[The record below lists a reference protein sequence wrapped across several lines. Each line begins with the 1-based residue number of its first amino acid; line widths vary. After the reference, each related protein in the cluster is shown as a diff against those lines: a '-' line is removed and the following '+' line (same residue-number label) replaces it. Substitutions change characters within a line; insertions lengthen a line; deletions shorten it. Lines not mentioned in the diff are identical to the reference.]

1 MSHRNYV
8 REEQYVG
15 PYRLEKTLG
24 KGQTGLVKMGVHCV
38 TGKKVAVKIVNREK
52 LSDSV
57 LQKVEREIA
66 IMKLIEHPHV
76 LGLYDVYENRR
87 HLYLILEHVSG
98 GELFDYLVRKGRLAP
113 KEARRFFKQIIS
125 ALDFCHSHCICHRDL
140 KPENLL
146 LDDQLNIRVADF
158 GMASLQPEGSLL
170 ETSCGSPHYACP
182 EVIRGEKYD
191 GRMADV
197 WSCGVILYA
206 LLVGALPFDD
216 DNLRNLLE
224 KVKKGVFHIPAFV
237 STDCQSLLRS
247 MIEVDTRK
255 RITLKEV
262 LEHKWVIGDQN
273 TPLPLELPMTQAVQT
288 AIIPTRAD
296 IDPDIFST
304 MTSLQCFRDQER
316 LVEELLSPVHNT
328 EKVIYFLLLDRK
340 LRNPSSDDPDEIRS
354 RSSTPDPPRKRIDS
368 LKLTLNGSSRLSLG
382 NLSEG
387 SPLSGRRGLAVQK
400 LRKKSFS
407 SGLDSQSSTPA
418 VSPLG
423 SPLSLQRVHYRPVGC
438 EGIDNSHIGQVSISV
453 PPSARPQAIST
464 VSSTNSYESRCS
476 TTTTV
481 TSTDNCGFTSNIP
494 SNHIST
500 NNTNLSS
507 NPLHG
512 ITSNPSLGPGQQSHI
527 PPPQHHP
534 NLNIYYF
541 GSIPHIGHHRPQ
553 HFLHPSIAPI
563 PVATTLAPPPPHFVP
578 PFHLLPHLH
587 PHSFTPGPY
596 FIPPIPPFS
605 SGNNMNNNNGNVTL
619 SPAPAPGGITMPTL
633 SSTNN
638 NVGLLP
644 VLTEVSSVFDQIN
657 HLSSINPNAIS
668 STPSSSCLIPSSS
681 VSAITTTTTY
691 TELDSV
697 LTNSTISMKS
707 SSKIAETII
716 TTTDT
721 TTTKCIT
728 TPNLTTTTGNA
739 TTIIANN
746 VDQHNEGRLTT
757 DEQVINN
764 HSNKHTESLNDV
776 QSSPNSTKP
785 IHKEYD
791 KDLNSAA
798 LSTALNH
805 IYVSSA
811 SSTAPSSP
819 IGGIQSIR
827 RKCNS
832 LAHSSSPPPLQ
843 SQSGH
848 PMLHQNSKE
857 VQFQQSPTQ
866 SPKLNSSSPN
876 SNFSVN
882 SNILREK
889 QRTNGTAKL
898 QSDTNGQ
905 TLKYSTLENPRV
917 KSEVRKPRLDGL
929 KTVDSIACGS
939 PTLTTSSS
947 SSTTN
952 SPILSHTALSNA
964 PPASPTSGTTHQPW
978 RVKLNNLKMS
988 FLGSPRFHRKKS
1000 SLIHTTDQLNETPPS
1015 SPNSFTQSQWRSS
1028 GRSSGLEPSPLLTH
1042 KSWFNGFLT
1051 AASSHVITKGSQ
1063 NAANAAAAA
1072 QDSAALAI
1080 SIQSKCKEE
1089 SGQIKE
1095 EHEQTE
1101 LHSENTDVNTE
1112 RSSEKI
1118 SSNSESVD
1126 NWKNS
1131 STTYEENN
1139 TAINNNTADLQ
1150 YSTSQP
1156 SSPSYSCVS
1165 EGASKTHQYHY
1176 HPPHPHH
1183 HLHYHQTH
1191 QQSHHLSATTDIQFN
1206 SNQLH
1211 LSSDSANT
1219 KPIERRGLKPL
1230 ISTGPVTVTTTPTT
1244 AINTNNASGGV
1255 NAPPEETNHV
1265 VMVKGR
1271 ALNKLKAELVQVFL
1285 ATPGVVHTVISPTS
1299 FRAEYR
1305 RAGSGSSLLARPVK
1319 LQVDMVRAT
1328 GGISTGSGHQ
1338 TNMNSISSER
1348 EVYAVN
1354 FQLLSGPTRRFK
1366 RLCDQL
1372 QTALLSG
1379 TAHPNFVPHNA
1390 LNSNTL
1396 VGGITSVTNVAT
1408 TTNVGPSIL
1417 SPLTPSTTSSSS
1429 SNKAPSYLFDA
1440 QITGQSNSDSHFTT
1454 SHINESS
1461 RFSNEEAL
1469 LSSKLVTPD
1478 ETTSQKH
1485 TKISFPIVSPQPNET
1500 TLNSTPDSLVCQ

>member
-237 STDCQSLLRS
+237 SADCQSLLRA

-438 EGIDNSHIGQVSISV
+438 ESLENAHPGHVSISV
-453 PPSARPQAIST
+453 PQSSRPQT
-464 VSSTNSYESRCS
+464 VCSVAYTSSNDPRLIVPAAA
-476 TTTTV
+476 TTTTTTTIN
-481 TSTDNCGFTSNIP
+481 TSTDNGANTTKTSSNHLPTNITSVP
-494 SNHIST
+494 SNS
-500 NNTNLSS
+500 
-507 NPLHG
+507 PHG
-512 ITSNPSLGPGQQSHI
+512 ITTNSSPSAQPSQIPL
-527 PPPQHHP
+527 PPPQQHHP

-541 GSIPHIGHHRPQ
+541 GSIPHIGHRPQ
-553 HFLHPSIAPI
+553 HFLHPSMTPI
-563 PVATTLAPPPPHFVP
+563 PVATTLAPPPHFVP

-605 SGNNMNNNNGNVTL
+605 SGNGGGSSVM
-619 SPAPAPGGITMPTL
+619 SPPPNAAMPNL
-633 SSTNN
+633 STNN
-638 NVGLLP
+638 NMGQLP
-644 VLTEVSSVFDQIN
+644 VLTEVSSTFDHN
-657 HLSSINPNAIS
+657 NLSMNPNEIS
-668 STPSSSCLIPSSS
+668 STSSSIPISSSS
-681 VSAITTTTTY
+681 VSGITTDCNSSSNVPMKSNQMTGNGISSITNVTTSSVSTTTATTTT
-691 TELDSV
+691 SV
-697 LTNSTISMKS
+697 
-707 SSKIAETII
+707 
-716 TTTDT
+716 
-721 TTTKCIT
+721 T
-728 TPNLTTTTGNA
+728 TPTVSTNNLSHYSEEQSVDKQLSKPSDS
-739 TTIIANN
+739 IAN
-746 VDQHNEGRLTT
+746 DGS
-757 DEQVINN
+757 
-764 HSNKHTESLNDV
+764 SNSNLIRV
-776 QSSPNSTKP
+776 S
-785 IHKEYD
+785 HKEYD
-791 KDLNSAA
+791 KDLQSSI
-798 LSTALNH
+798 LSTATNHMHLNN
-805 IYVSSA
+805 S

-819 IGGIQSIR
+819 VGGVQSIR
-827 RKCNS
+827 KKYNS
-832 LAHSSSPPPLQ
+832 IAHSSPPPLQ
-843 SQSGH
+843 PQSGH
-848 PMLHQNSKE
+848 NVTHQNSKDG
-857 VQFQQSPTQ
+857 QFQQSPAQ
-866 SPKLNSSSPN
+866 SPIPSDKMSSPSIN
-876 SNFSVN
+876 NANV
-882 SNILREK
+882 LREK
-889 QRTNGTAKL
+889 TRNNGTTNL
-898 QSDTNGQ
+898 QSDVNGQ
-905 TLKYSTLENPRV
+905 TVKYSTQENSRIR
-917 KSEVRKPRLDGL
+917 SEVRKPRLDGL
-929 KTVDSIACGS
+929 KTVDTLTCGS
-939 PTLTTSSS
+939 PVLTSSS
-947 SSTTN
+947 SSTAN
-952 SPILSHTALSNA
+952 SPILSHAALSNA
-964 PPASPTSGTTHQPW
+964 PPTSPTSGTAHQPW

-1000 SLIHTTDQLNETPPS
+1000 SLIHTTDQLSETPPS
-1015 SPNSFTQSQWRSS
+1015 SPNSFSQSQWRNS

-1051 AASSHVITKGSQ
+1051 AASGHVITKGSQ
-1063 NAANAAAAA
+1063 HAANAAAAA

-1089 SGQIKE
+1089 NEKIKE
-1095 EHEQTE
+1095 ENEQSE
-1101 LHSENTDVNTE
+1101 LHHEKDANSDKLSEQIST
-1112 RSSEKI
+1112 SSELT
-1118 SSNSESVD
+1118 ES
-1126 NWKNS
+1126 WKNS
-1131 STTYEENN
+1131 SVIFDGSNN
-1139 TAINNNTADLQ
+1139 SNNNNNNRTTNTNVSESQ

-1156 SSPSYSCVS
+1156 SSPSYSTVS
-1165 EGASKTHQYHY
+1165 DGVVKSHHHY
-1176 HPPHPHH
+1176 HHTHHYPHH
-1183 HLHYHQTH
+1183 SQLQH
-1191 QQSHHLSATTDIQFN
+1191 QSHHIGATTDTQFI
-1206 SNQLH
+1206 SSQLH
-1211 LSSDSANT
+1211 SSDFSSTA
-1219 KPIERRGLKPL
+1219 KPIERRGFKPFTSPL
-1230 ISTGPVTVTTTPTT
+1230 TNTVTATT
-1244 AINTNNASGGV
+1244 NNNASSSGTSGGG

-1271 ALNKLKAELVQVFL
+1271 ALNRLKAELVQVFL

-1338 TNMNSISSER
+1338 NNINSISSER

-1354 FQLLSGPTRRFK
+1354 FQLLS
-1366 RLCDQL
+1366 
-1372 QTALLSG
+1372 
-1379 TAHPNFVPHNA
+1379 
-1390 LNSNTL
+1390 
-1396 VGGITSVTNVAT
+1396 
-1408 TTNVGPSIL
+1408 
-1417 SPLTPSTTSSSS
+1417 
-1429 SNKAPSYLFDA
+1429 
-1440 QITGQSNSDSHFTT
+1440 
-1454 SHINESS
+1454 
-1461 RFSNEEAL
+1461 
-1469 LSSKLVTPD
+1469 
-1478 ETTSQKH
+1478 
-1485 TKISFPIVSPQPNET
+1485 
-1500 TLNSTPDSLVCQ
+1500 VCQLELLHVPANFYTESPVSQS

>member
-262 LEHKWVIGDQN
+262 LEHKWVIGYEVLTGTNTFPLLIESYQQLPHDTEINKFEEFKIISAFSAINTDLMVRTDDQKHENYQINSIRYVTCEEPDPTTIARKNDQN

-438 EGIDNSHIGQVSISV
+438 ENLENSHPIQVSISV
-453 PPSARPQAIST
+453 PPSARSQTTST
-464 VSSTNSYESRCS
+464 VSSTNTSESRS
-476 TTTTV
+476 NTV
-481 TSTDNCGFTSNIP
+481 TITSSDNCNLTSNI
-494 SNHIST
+494 ST
-500 NNTNLSS
+500 NHVSTSTTNLSS
-507 NPLHG
+507 NLPIHG
-512 ITSNPSLGPGQQSHI
+512 ITSNSSIGGTQQSHI
-527 PPPQHHP
+527 PQLQQHP

-541 GSIPHIGHHRPQ
+541 GSIPHIGHRPQ
-553 HFLHPSIAPI
+553 HFLHPSMTPI
-563 PVATTLAPPPPHFVP
+563 PVATTLAPPPHFVP
-578 PFHLLPHLH
+578 PPFHHLLPHLH

-596 FIPPIPPFS
+596 FMPPFA
-605 SGNNMNNNNGNVTL
+605 SGNNNSSML
-619 SPAPAPGGITMPTL
+619 PAPSGPGVTIPSLSTTTPT
-633 SSTNN
+633 TNN
-638 NVGLLP
+638 YNNSIGLLP
-644 VLTEVSSVFDQIN
+644 VLTEVPSVFDQTN
-657 HLSSINPNAIS
+657 HPSTVNPNVVS
-668 STPSSSCLIPSSS
+668 STSSLCLIPSRSTSS
-681 VSAITTTTTY
+681 IVTTDSNSILTNSTTSIQSNKIMNTGITTNTTTTT
-691 TELDSV
+691 
-697 LTNSTISMKS
+697 
-707 SSKIAETII
+707 A
-716 TTTDT
+716 TTTVNT
-721 TTTKCIT
+721 TM
-728 TPNLTTTTGNA
+728 TPANHNQ
-739 TTIIANN
+739 NN
-746 VDQHNEGRLTT
+746 VGQN
-757 DEQVINN
+757 
-764 HSNKHTESLNDV
+764 TESLLMTADKQSIENHLNKTQSINDA
-776 QSSPNSTKP
+776 QNSINSVKT
-785 IHKEYD
+785 IHKEHE
-791 KDLNSAA
+791 KDLNSP
-798 LSTALNH
+798 LLDYIH
-805 IYVSSA
+805 SSN
-811 SSTAPSSP
+811 SPSTAPSSP
-819 IGGIQSIR
+819 IGGGVQSIR
-827 RKCNS
+827 KKCNS
-832 LAHSSSPPPLQ
+832 LAHSSSPPLK
-843 SQSGH
+843 SQSKQTV
-848 PMLHQNSKE
+848 MHQNSKD
-857 VQFQQSPTQ
+857 VQSRQSPAQ
-866 SPKLNSSSPN
+866 SPISGQKSGSTSSPN
-876 SNFSVN
+876 NNLNVN
-882 SNILREK
+882 NISREK
-889 QRTNGTAKL
+889 THTTNGTANL
-898 QSDTNGQ
+898 QPDINGQ
-905 TLKYSTLENPRV
+905 TIKYSTLENPRL
-917 KSEVRKPRLDGL
+917 KSEIRKPRLDGL
-929 KTVDSIACGS
+929 KTVDNITCGS
-939 PTLTTSSS
+939 PALTSSS
-947 SSTTN
+947 SASTTN
-952 SPILSHTALSNA
+952 SPILSHTILSNA
-964 PPASPTSGTTHQPW
+964 PPTSPTSGTTHQPW

-1000 SLIHTTDQLNETPPS
+1000 SLIHTTDQLSETPPS
-1015 SPNSFTQSQWRSS
+1015 SPNSFTQSQWRNS

-1051 AASSHVITKGSQ
+1051 AASGHVITKGSQ
-1063 NAANAAAAA
+1063 HAVNAAAAA

-1089 SGQIKE
+1089 CGQSKD
-1095 EHEQTE
+1095 EHEQNEFPLEQDGNSARLSDYVT
-1101 LHSENTDVNTE
+1101 
-1112 RSSEKI
+1112 
-1118 SSNSESVD
+1118 SSND
-1126 NWKNS
+1126 
-1131 STTYEENN
+1131 
-1139 TAINNNTADLQ
+1139 
-1150 YSTSQP
+1150 
-1156 SSPSYSCVS
+1156 
-1165 EGASKTHQYHY
+1165 
-1176 HPPHPHH
+1176 
-1183 HLHYHQTH
+1183 
-1191 QQSHHLSATTDIQFN
+1191 ATTDIQFN
-1206 SNQLH
+1206 ANQLH
-1211 LSSDSANT
+1211 PSSDPFSNN
-1219 KPIERRGLKPL
+1219 KVIERRGPKPF
-1230 ISTGPVTVTTTPTT
+1230 ISTNSVTSTTTATT
-1244 AINTNNASGGV
+1244 LNNSSTPGGV

-1271 ALNKLKAELVQVFL
+1271 ALNRLKAELVQVFL

-1338 TNMNSISSER
+1338 NNINSISSER

-1379 TAHPNFVPHNA
+1379 TAHPNFVAHST

-1396 VGGITSVTNVAT
+1396 VGGTPSITSVPP
-1408 TTNVGPSIL
+1408 TTNVGTSIL
-1417 SPLTPSTTSSSS
+1417 NPLTPNSTKATSHVLDGETPEQ
-1429 SNKAPSYLFDA
+1429 N
-1440 QITGQSNSDSHFTT
+1440 NSDSHFNQ
-1454 SHINESS
+1454 SHVHQSIQS
-1461 RFSNEEAL
+1461 RFSDEEAIF
-1469 LSSKLVTPD
+1469 SSKLTNPD

-1485 TKISFPIVSPQPNET
+1485 TKRPQFTNPLFTSFIVLS
-1500 TLNSTPDSLVCQ
+1500 NSYQTIILLLTALGQYNKIN

>member
-182 EVIRGEKYD
+182 EVIRGERYD

-237 STDCQSLLRS
+237 SADCQSLLRA

-316 LVEELLSPVHNT
+316 LIEELLSPVHNT

-354 RSSTPDPPRKRIDS
+354 RSSTQSLGSAKADPPRKRIDS

-423 SPLSLQRVHYRPVGC
+423 SPLSLQRVHCRPVGC
-438 EGIDNSHIGQVSISV
+438 ESLENSHPGQVSLSV
-453 PPSARPQAIST
+453 PSSARPQT
-464 VSSTNSYESRCS
+464 VCSVSCTNSNDVRPNTI
-476 TTTTV
+476 TTN
-481 TSTDNCGFTSNIP
+481 TSIDNGSSGTKTIANHVSGNIAGA
-494 SNHIST
+494 
-500 NNTNLSS
+500 SS
-507 NPLHG
+507 NSPHG
-512 ITSNPSLGPGQQSHI
+512 ITTNSSIGVQPSQIPTHQQ
-527 PPPQHHP
+527 HP

-541 GSIPHIGHHRPQ
+541 GSIPHIGHRPQ
-553 HFLHPSIAPI
+553 HFLHPSMTPI
-563 PVATTLAPPPPHFVP
+563 PVATTLAAPPHFVP

-605 SGNNMNNNNGNVTL
+605 SGAGGGTGAVPPQPSPLGVAMPSL
-619 SPAPAPGGITMPTL
+619 SPNANIGQ
-633 SSTNN
+633 
-638 NVGLLP
+638 LP
-644 VLTEVSSVFDQIN
+644 VLTEVSSVFDHTNQPV
-657 HLSSINPNAIS
+657 NPNVTSSTSSSCIITSPSLSGITTDSNSVLIS
-668 STPSSSCLIPSSS
+668 STISVTSNNASDTGNTCTTNMTTST
-681 VSAITTTTTY
+681 VSATTVTATNANNNNDNLGYRSEEPSTDKQV
-691 TELDSV
+691 LDKQSAKHSESSMSDIPNGSNLVKVSHKECDKNLNSPTLSAV
-697 LTNSTISMKS
+697 LSHVHSTNS
-707 SSKIAETII
+707 
-716 TTTDT
+716 
-721 TTTKCIT
+721 
-728 TPNLTTTTGNA
+728 
-739 TTIIANN
+739 
-746 VDQHNEGRLTT
+746 
-757 DEQVINN
+757 
-764 HSNKHTESLNDV
+764 
-776 QSSPNSTKP
+776 
-785 IHKEYD
+785 
-791 KDLNSAA
+791 
-798 LSTALNH
+798 
-805 IYVSSA
+805 

-819 IGGIQSIR
+819 IGGVQST
-827 RKCNS
+827 RKKYNS
-832 LAHSSSPPPLQ
+832 LAHSSPPLQ
-843 SQSGH
+843 PQSG
-848 PMLHQNSKE
+848 PTFIHQNPRDG
-857 VQFQQSPTQ
+857 QFRQSPAQ
-866 SPKLNSSSPN
+866 SPISSQKLSSSPPN
-876 SNFSVN
+876 NLS
-882 SNILREK
+882 REK
-889 QRTNGTAKL
+889 TRTNGTAKL
-898 QSDTNGQ
+898 QSDAKEQNANH
-905 TLKYSTLENPRV
+905 STPENPRIR
-917 KSEVRKPRLDGL
+917 SDIRKPRLDGL
-929 KTVDSIACGS
+929 KTVDALTCGS
-939 PTLTTSSS
+939 PVLTSSS
-947 SSTTN
+947 YSTTN
-952 SPILSHTALSNA
+952 SPILSHTALSGA
-964 PPASPTSGTTHQPW
+964 PPTSPTSGTAHQPW

-1000 SLIHTTDQLNETPPS
+1000 SLIHTTDQLSETPPS
-1015 SPNSFTQSQWRSS
+1015 SPNSISQGQWRNS

-1051 AASSHVITKGSQ
+1051 AASGHVITKGSQ
-1063 NAANAAAAA
+1063 HAANAAAAA

-1089 SGQIKE
+1089 SEKIKE
-1095 EHEQTE
+1095 ENEQSE
-1101 LHSENTDVNTE
+1101 LHPEQDLNSDKLCAKVSS
-1112 RSSEKI
+1112 SSELA
-1118 SSNSESVD
+1118 E

-1131 STTYEENN
+1131 SITSEGSSGSH
-1139 TAINNNTADLQ
+1139 NNNADLQ

-1156 SSPSYSCVS
+1156 SSPSYSSVS
-1165 EGASKTHQYHY
+1165 DGVVKPHQHHY
-1176 HPPHPHH
+1176 CHH
-1183 HLHYHQTH
+1183 HHPLHSHHYQSQ
-1191 QQSHHLSATTDIQFN
+1191 QQSYHTGSTTETQFI

-1211 LSSDSANT
+1211 PSLDTGSTT
-1219 KPIERRGLKPL
+1219 KQIERRGLKPL
-1230 ISTGPVTVTTTPTT
+1230 ASTGCTTSTAANTLTSTT
-1244 AINTNNASGGV
+1244 NITSMSGGS

-1271 ALNKLKAELVQVFL
+1271 ALNRLKAELVQVFL

-1338 TNMNSISSER
+1338 NNINSISSER

-1379 TAHPNFVPHNA
+1379 AANPNFVAHST
-1390 LNSNTL
+1390 LNS
-1396 VGGITSVTNVAT
+1396 VGGAPSITHVSTTNIGT
-1408 TTNVGPSIL
+1408 TTVNSL
-1417 SPLTPSTTSSSS
+1417 TSSSTS
-1429 SNKAPSYLFDA
+1429 LTSTKGFSHGFDEPNSGQTNADLVLNQSYNNQSLQSRSND
-1440 QITGQSNSDSHFTT
+1440 
-1454 SHINESS
+1454 
-1461 RFSNEEAL
+1461 EETL
-1469 LSSKLVTPD
+1469 LSSKLTNSD
-1478 ETTSQKH
+1478 ETNCQKH
-1485 TKISFPIVSPQPNET
+1485 AKV
-1500 TLNSTPDSLVCQ
+1500 

>member
-237 STDCQSLLRS
+237 SADCQSLLRA

-438 EGIDNSHIGQVSISV
+438 ESLENAHPGHVSISV
-453 PPSARPQAIST
+453 PQSSRPQT
-464 VSSTNSYESRCS
+464 VCSVAYTSSNDPRLIVPAAA
-476 TTTTV
+476 TTTTTTTIN
-481 TSTDNCGFTSNIP
+481 TSTDNGANTTKTSSNHLPTNITSVP
-494 SNHIST
+494 SNS
-500 NNTNLSS
+500 
-507 NPLHG
+507 PHG
-512 ITSNPSLGPGQQSHI
+512 ITTNSSPSAQPSQIPL
-527 PPPQHHP
+527 PPPQQHHP

-541 GSIPHIGHHRPQ
+541 GSIPHIGHRPQ
-553 HFLHPSIAPI
+553 HFLHPSMTPI
-563 PVATTLAPPPPHFVP
+563 PVATTLAPPPHFVP

-605 SGNNMNNNNGNVTL
+605 SGNGGGSSVM
-619 SPAPAPGGITMPTL
+619 SPPPNAAMPNL
-633 SSTNN
+633 STNN
-638 NVGLLP
+638 NMGQLP
-644 VLTEVSSVFDQIN
+644 VLTEVSSTFDHN
-657 HLSSINPNAIS
+657 NLSMNPNEIS
-668 STPSSSCLIPSSS
+668 STSSSIPISSSS
-681 VSAITTTTTY
+681 VSGITTDCNSSSNVPMKSNQMTGNGISSITNVTTSSVSTTTATTTT
-691 TELDSV
+691 SV
-697 LTNSTISMKS
+697 
-707 SSKIAETII
+707 
-716 TTTDT
+716 
-721 TTTKCIT
+721 T
-728 TPNLTTTTGNA
+728 TPTVSTNNLSHYSEEQSVDKQLSKPSDS
-739 TTIIANN
+739 IAN
-746 VDQHNEGRLTT
+746 DGS
-757 DEQVINN
+757 
-764 HSNKHTESLNDV
+764 SNSNLIRV
-776 QSSPNSTKP
+776 S
-785 IHKEYD
+785 HKEYD
-791 KDLNSAA
+791 KDLQSSI
-798 LSTALNH
+798 LSTATNHMHLNN
-805 IYVSSA
+805 S

-819 IGGIQSIR
+819 VGGVQSIR
-827 RKCNS
+827 KKYNS
-832 LAHSSSPPPLQ
+832 IAHSSPPPLQ
-843 SQSGH
+843 PQSGH
-848 PMLHQNSKE
+848 NVTHQNSKDG
-857 VQFQQSPTQ
+857 QFQQSPAQ
-866 SPKLNSSSPN
+866 SPIPSDKMSSPSIN
-876 SNFSVN
+876 NANV
-882 SNILREK
+882 LREK
-889 QRTNGTAKL
+889 TRNNGTTNL
-898 QSDTNGQ
+898 QSDVNGQ
-905 TLKYSTLENPRV
+905 TVKYSTQENSRIR
-917 KSEVRKPRLDGL
+917 SEVRKPRLDGL
-929 KTVDSIACGS
+929 KTVDTLTCGS
-939 PTLTTSSS
+939 PVLTSSS
-947 SSTTN
+947 SSTAN
-952 SPILSHTALSNA
+952 SPILSHAALSNA
-964 PPASPTSGTTHQPW
+964 PPTSPTSGTAHQPW

-1000 SLIHTTDQLNETPPS
+1000 SLIHTTDQLSETPPS
-1015 SPNSFTQSQWRSS
+1015 SPNSFSQSQWRNS

-1051 AASSHVITKGSQ
+1051 AASGHVITKGSQ
-1063 NAANAAAAA
+1063 HAANAAAAA

-1089 SGQIKE
+1089 NEKIKE
-1095 EHEQTE
+1095 ENEQSE
-1101 LHSENTDVNTE
+1101 LHHEKDANSDKLSEQIST
-1112 RSSEKI
+1112 SSELT
-1118 SSNSESVD
+1118 ES
-1126 NWKNS
+1126 WKNS
-1131 STTYEENN
+1131 SVIFDGSNN
-1139 TAINNNTADLQ
+1139 SNNNNNNRTTNTNVSESQ

-1156 SSPSYSCVS
+1156 SSPSYSTVS
-1165 EGASKTHQYHY
+1165 DGVVKSHHHY
-1176 HPPHPHH
+1176 HHTHHYPHH
-1183 HLHYHQTH
+1183 SQLQH
-1191 QQSHHLSATTDIQFN
+1191 QSHHIGATTDTQFI
-1206 SNQLH
+1206 SSQLH
-1211 LSSDSANT
+1211 SSDFSSTA
-1219 KPIERRGLKPL
+1219 KPIERRGFKPFTSPL
-1230 ISTGPVTVTTTPTT
+1230 TNTVTATT
-1244 AINTNNASGGV
+1244 NNNASSSGTSGGG

-1271 ALNKLKAELVQVFL
+1271 ALNRLKAELVQVFL

-1338 TNMNSISSER
+1338 NNINSISSER

-1379 TAHPNFVPHNA
+1379 AANPSFVAH
-1390 LNSNTL
+1390 STL
-1396 VGGITSVTNVAT
+1396 SSVGGTTSITSVSPTSNIVT
-1408 TTNVGPSIL
+1408 TTTVSSL
-1417 SPLTPSTTSSSS
+1417 TSSSASLTSTKGHNHSLDEQNSGQNTSDLHFNQNQINQPLQSRS
-1429 SNKAPSYLFDA
+1429 SED
-1440 QITGQSNSDSHFTT
+1440 
-1454 SHINESS
+1454 ESVS
-1461 RFSNEEAL
+1461 
-1469 LSSKLVTPD
+1469 SSKFTNPD
-1478 ETTSQKH
+1478 EISSQKNIK
-1485 TKISFPIVSPQPNET
+1485 TSLPVVSPQSKD
-1500 TLNSTPDSLVCQ
+1500 TLNSTSDTMVCQ

>member
-237 STDCQSLLRS
+237 SSDCQSLLRS

-423 SPLSLQRVHYRPVGC
+423 SPLSLQRVHYRSVGC
-438 EGIDNSHIGQVSISV
+438 ENLENSHPVQVSISV
-453 PPSARPQAIST
+453 PPSVRSQTTST
-464 VSSTNSYESRCS
+464 VSSTNTTESRS
-476 TTTTV
+476 NTV
-481 TSTDNCGFTSNIP
+481 AITSTDNCSLTSNI
-494 SNHIST
+494 ST
-500 NNTNLSS
+500 NHVSTSTTNISS
-507 NPLHG
+507 NLPIHG
-512 ITSNPSLGPGQQSHI
+512 ITSNSSISGTQQSHI
-527 PPPQHHP
+527 PQLQQHP

-541 GSIPHIGHHRPQ
+541 GSIPHIGHRPQ
-553 HFLHPSIAPI
+553 HFLHPSMTPI
-563 PVATTLAPPPPHFVP
+563 PVATTLAPPPHFVP
-578 PFHLLPHLH
+578 PPFHHLLPHLH

-596 FIPPIPPFS
+596 FMPPFA
-605 SGNNMNNNNGNVTL
+605 SGNNNNGSML
-619 SPAPAPGGITMPTL
+619 PAPSGPGVTIPSLSTTTPT
-633 SSTNN
+633 TNN
-638 NVGLLP
+638 YNNSIGLLP
-644 VLTEVSSVFDQIN
+644 VLTEVSSIFDQIN
-657 HLSSINPNAIS
+657 HPPSVNPNVVS
-668 STPSSSCLIPSSS
+668 STSSSSCLIPSCSTSS
-681 VSAITTTTTY
+681 IVTT
-691 TELDSV
+691 ESNSI
-697 LTNSTISMKS
+697 LTNSTIFIQSN
-707 SSKIAETII
+707 KIMNTGV
-716 TTTDT
+716 TTNT
-721 TTTKCIT
+721 TTTT
-728 TPNLTTTTGNA
+728 A
-739 TTIIANN
+739 TTIVNTTTITAN
-746 VDQHNEGRLTT
+746 HNQNSDIG
-757 DEQVINN
+757 QN
-764 HSNKHTESLNDV
+764 TESLLMSADKQSIENHLNKQTQSINDV
-776 QSSPNSTKP
+776 QNSSNSVKT
-785 IHKEYD
+785 IHKEHE
-791 KDLNSAA
+791 KDLNSP
-798 LSTALNH
+798 LLDQIH
-805 IYVSSA
+805 SSN
-811 SSTAPSSP
+811 SPSTAPSSP
-819 IGGIQSIR
+819 ISGGVQSIR
-827 RKCNS
+827 KKCNS
-832 LAHSSSPPPLQ
+832 LAHSSSPTLK
-843 SQSGH
+843 SQSRQTVI
-848 PMLHQNSKE
+848 HQNSKD
-857 VQFQQSPTQ
+857 VPSRQSPAQ
-866 SPKLNSSSPN
+866 SPISGQKSGSTSSPN
-876 SNFSVN
+876 NNLNVN
-882 SNILREK
+882 NISREK
-889 QRTNGTAKL
+889 THTTNGTTNV
-898 QSDTNGQ
+898 QSDINGQ
-905 TLKYSTLENPRV
+905 TVKYSTLENPRL
-917 KSEVRKPRLDGL
+917 KSEIRKPRLDGL
-929 KTVDSIACGS
+929 KTVDSITCGS
-939 PTLTTSSS
+939 PVLTSSS
-947 SSTTN
+947 SASTTN
-952 SPILSHTALSNA
+952 SPILSHTILSNA
-964 PPASPTSGTTHQPW
+964 PPTSPTSGTTHQPW
-978 RVKLNNLKMS
+978 RVKLNNFKMS

-1000 SLIHTTDQLNETPPS
+1000 SLIHTTDQLSETPPS
-1015 SPNSFTQSQWRSS
+1015 SPNSFTQSQWRNS
-1028 GRSSGLEPSPLLTH
+1028 GRASGLEPSPLLTH

-1051 AASSHVITKGSQ
+1051 AASGHVITKGSQ
-1063 NAANAAAAA
+1063 HAVNAAAAA

-1089 SGQIKE
+1089 CGQSKD
-1095 EHEQTE
+1095 EHEQNE
-1101 LHSENTDVNTE
+1101 FPLEQDGHSA
-1112 RSSEKI
+1112 RLSEYVT
-1118 SSNSESVD
+1118 SSNELVE

-1131 STTYEENN
+1131 NIVYEGN
-1139 TAINNNTADLQ
+1139 TATTTSNNNNTDSQ

-1165 EGASKTHQYHY
+1165 DGVAKTHQYHY
-1176 HPPHPHH
+1176 HPHNH

-1206 SNQLH
+1206 ANQLH
-1211 LSSDSANT
+1211 PSSDPFSNN
-1219 KPIERRGLKPL
+1219 KLVERRGPKPL
-1230 ISTGPVTVTTTPTT
+1230 ISTNSVTSTTTTT
-1244 AINTNNASGGV
+1244 TLNNSSTPGGV

-1271 ALNKLKAELVQVFL
+1271 ALNRLKAELVQVFL

-1338 TNMNSISSER
+1338 NNINSISSER

-1379 TAHPNFVPHNA
+1379 TAHPNFVPHST
-1390 LNSNTL
+1390 LNSNAL
-1396 VGGITSVTNVAT
+1396 VGGTSSITSVSPA
-1408 TTNVGPSIL
+1408 TNVGTPFL
-1417 SPLTPSTTSSSS
+1417 NPLTPSSTSVSST
-1429 SNKAPSYLFDA
+1429 KA
-1440 QITGQSNSDSHFTT
+1440 T
-1454 SHINESS
+1454 SHILDEQTTEQNNSDLHFNQSHAHQSIQS
-1461 RFSNEEAL
+1461 RFSDEEAL
-1469 LSSKLVTPD
+1469 FSSKLTNPD

-1485 TKISFPIVSPQPNET
+1485 TKTSFPAASSQPHET
-1500 TLNSTPDSLVCQ
+1500 LDSTSDSLICQ